1 MSQLSKRTTALHQLS
16 ARELGQRYA
25 AKELSPVDVAEAV
38 ITRIQEREPVLN
50 AMYQFDPEDIRRQAR
65 MSEKRWATGQQRGA
79 LDGVPATV
87 KENVAR
93 AGIPMP
99 SGTALANPKVP
110 SANAP
115 ITDRILEAGS
125 VILGSTTMPDW
136 GMLSSGVSSL
146 HGISRSAWNPAWT
159 TGGSSAGAGS
169 AAAAGYG
176 PLHVGTDIG
185 GSIRLPGGWQGLA
198 TLKPSAGLIP
208 LDAPYIGRAAGPMGR
223 TVDDIAA
230 FMSIL
235 GRPDIRDYSARPYAP
250 MDFETPRGN
259 VRGLKVGLHTVANAG
274 AEVDPEVLAAV
285 QAVAETFAEAGANVQ
300 RLDPFIDQGMLD
312 RLDKFWRTRSWAD
325 YRELSEA
332 DQAKVLDY
340 IVRWCAGG
348 AGFDGADTIR
358 NFGAIDQMQR
368 ATIAATAGF
377 DLVISPVSPMAAF
390 PAEQPMPVVDPDATM
405 SHIAFTVPYNMS
417 GQPAATVNCGFTAN
431 GRPIGVQLSAR
442 VGADAD
448 LLRAARWYEAHRPA
462 QATPNWLAL
471 D

>member
-1 MSQLSKRTTALHQLS
+1 MSQLSNRTTALHQLS
-16 ARELGQRYA
+16 ARELGQGYA
-25 AKELSPVDVAEAV
+25 AKEFSPVDVAQAV

-50 AMYQFDPEDIRRQAR
+50 AMYQFDPEDIRSQAR
-65 MSEKRWATGQQRGA
+65 LSEKRWATGRQRGA

-110 SANAP
+110 RANAP

-208 LDAPYIGRAAGPMGR
+208 LDAPYIGRAAGPMAR
-223 TVDDIAA
+223 TVDDLAA
-230 FMSIL
+230 FMAIL

-250 MDFETPRGN
+250 MDFETARDN
-259 VRGLKVGLHTVANAG
+259 VRGLKVGLHTEANAG

-312 RLDKFWRTRSWAD
+312 RLDRFWRTRSWAD

-332 DQAKVLDY
+332 EQGKVLDY

-348 AGFDGADTIR
+348 SGFDGADTIR

>member
-235 GRPDIRDYSARPYAP
+235 GQPDIRDYSARPYAP
-250 MDFETPRGN
+250 MDFENPRDN

-448 LLRAARWYEAHRPA
+448 LLRAARWYEAHRQA